1 MSFDNDS
8 FIREVNEEL
17 RSDQMKSVWKRFGKV
32 IIGLAVLIVVG
43 TAADRFYNHW
53 KSQQASAAG
62 DQFLAAL
69 QLAADGKPDEAKAAF
84 EALEKDGH
92 GAYPVLA
99 RLRAATLAAE
109 GGDVDGALAGFTAI
123 ANDGSV
129 AQPVRDVARLRAA
142 FLLID
147 TAPYDKVAAEVE
159 GMAVPGNGLRH
170 SAREALGLSA
180 YKNGDF
186 KRSREWFQQVIDD
199 AEAPR
204 NVSSRAQMLLD
215 VMNAAGKA

>member
-1 MSFDNDS
+1 MAFDNDS

-17 RSDQMKSVWKRFGKV
+17 RSDQMKTVWKRFGKV

-43 TAADRFYNHW
+43 TAADRAYNYW
-53 KSQQASAAG
+53 NTEKASEAG
-62 DQFLAAL
+62 DRFLAAL
-69 QLAADGKPDEAKAAF
+69 QLASENKAAEAKTAL
-84 EALEKDGH
+84 EALEKEGH

-109 GGDVDGALAGFTAI
+109 GGDVDGAMAGFAAI
-123 ANDGSV
+123 AADTTV
-129 AQPVRDVARLRAA
+129 AEPVRNVARLRAA
-142 FLLID
+142 FLMVD
-147 TAPYDKVAAEVE
+147 TQPYDKVAAEVE
-159 GMAVPGNGLRH
+159 PLAVAGNAMRH

-180 YKNGDF
+180 YRNGDF
-186 KRSREWFQQVIDD
+186 KRAREWFQQIVDD

-204 NVSSRAQMLLD
+204 NVGSRAQMLLD